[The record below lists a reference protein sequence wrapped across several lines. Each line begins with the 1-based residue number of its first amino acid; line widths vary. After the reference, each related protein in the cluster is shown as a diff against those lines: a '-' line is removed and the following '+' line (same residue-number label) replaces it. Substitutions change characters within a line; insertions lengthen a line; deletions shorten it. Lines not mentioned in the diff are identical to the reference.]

1 MNKFTKLIAV
11 IVAIFAFGSIS
22 GMATSAKAENAR
34 IDMQIAKV
42 GFIIGVS
49 GGRGTVY
56 FDNHAYPIRVGGIS
70 LGATFAISSID
81 LTGTVYGLNRI
92 EDLYG
97 NYSAGSAGLALVAG
111 GKTASLSN
119 VRGVRM
125 ELRGRTIG
133 LEFSLDLSGINI
145 QPR

>member
-1 MNKFTKLIAV
+1 MSKITNLIAV
-11 IVAIFAFGSIS
+11 IAAVIALGSIS
-22 GMATSAKAENAR
+22 AMPGNAKAEDAR
-34 IDMQIAKV
+34 IDMQIGKV

-56 FDNHAYPIRVGGIS
+56 FDGHAYPIRVGGVS
-70 LGATFAISSID
+70 LGATFAMSSID
-81 LTGTVYGLNRI
+81 LTGTVYNLNRI

-97 NYSAGSAGLALVAG
+97 NYTATSAGLAVVAG
-111 GKTASLSN
+111 GKTGSLTN
-119 VRGVRM
+119 ARGIRM

-145 QPR
+145 RPR

>member
-1 MNKFTKLIAV
+1 MNRFTKFIAV
-11 IVAIFAFGSIS
+11 IIAIFAFGPIS
-22 GMATSAKAENAR
+22 GMVTSAKAENAK
-34 IDMQIAKV
+34 IDMQIGKL
-42 GFIIGVS
+42 GFIIGIS

-56 FDNHAYPIRVGGIS
+56 FDGHAYPIRVGGVS

-81 LTGTVYGLNRI
+81 LTGTVFNLNNI

-97 NYSAGSAGLALVAG
+97 TYTAGSAGLAVVAG
-111 GKTASLSN
+111 GKVGTLSN
-119 VRGVRM
+119 ARGISM
-125 ELRGRTIG
+125 EVRGRTIG